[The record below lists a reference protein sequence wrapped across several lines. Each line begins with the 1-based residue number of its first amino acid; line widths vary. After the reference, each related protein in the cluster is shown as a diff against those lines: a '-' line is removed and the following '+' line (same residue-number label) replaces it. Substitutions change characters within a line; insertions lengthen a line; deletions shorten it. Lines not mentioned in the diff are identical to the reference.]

1 MSEYKITCCSTADMP
16 AAYFEERK
24 IPYVCFHYRMDG
36 VEYPDD
42 LGKTMPF
49 AEFYDRISKG
59 AEPTTAQVNAQQ
71 YMDFFEPIL
80 IEGNDILHFTLSGG
94 ISGSVNSANIAKT
107 QMEEKYPDRKVIVI
121 DSLAA
126 SSGFGMLVDA
136 ALDKQ
141 EEGLSLEEN
150 AAWAEENKDKL
161 HHWFFS
167 TDLTSF
173 IRGGRISKVSGFV
186 GQALNICPLMNVN
199 SEGKLIPRNKY
210 RGKKQVIREMVKR
223 MEEHAQ
229 GGLSYNGKCFMSCS
243 ACEEDARKVADIIE
257 EKFPNLNGKV
267 VINSIGTVIGSHTG
281 PGTVALFFWGDERT
295 ILKSIRRKVKHDE
308 TNITGY
314 GGWNCQYYSRSQRWN
329 HDGCHGAV

>member
-80 IEGNDILHFTLSGG
+80 KEGKDILHFTLSGG

-150 AAWAEENKDKL
+150 AAWAEENKNRL

-295 ILKSIRRKVKHDE
+295 I
-308 TNITGY
+308 
-314 GGWNCQYYSRSQRWN
+314 
-329 HDGCHGAV
+329 